1 MTSPFIFLRPLFI
14 SVIIPVIL
22 GIVIYQLDSFDPAP
36 YPTHIFSTDPP
47 MLVPKRNNQ
56 MLRGSEKIGVNELLS
71 PEDVAYDQ
79 NSGVIYTG
87 CVDGWVKKVKVNES
101 AADSTVED
109 WVFTGG
115 RPLGLA
121 LGIHGEVIVADAD
134 KGLLLNVTSEGEIK
148 VLTEEAEGL
157 KFKLADA
164 VDIADDG
171 AIYFSDAS
179 YKYKFKDYIYDFLEG
194 RPYGRL
200 LSYDP
205 STKQTRTLLS
215 ELYFANGVAVSP
227 DQNYVI
233 FCETPLRKCQKYYI
247 KGERKGTV
255 DMFVD
260 NLPGYP
266 DNIRYDGEG
275 HYWIAF
281 ATEKTYSWDL
291 AQRYPFIRKIMAIF
305 VKYVGQ
311 PKAEKNGGVL
321 SVDLQGNPVEHY
333 YDEDL
338 TMVSSGIK
346 IGDHLYCGSVKS
358 RYILRLNLKQNPA
371 VQTS

>member
-1 MTSPFIFLRPLFI
+1 MSSPLIFLKPIFI

-22 GIVIYQLDSFDPAP
+22 GTVFYQLDSFDPAS
-36 YPTHIFSTDPP
+36 YPTHVLSTDPP
-47 MLVPKRNNQ
+47 IVAPKRNNQ
-56 MLRGSEKIGVNELLS
+56 MLRRSEKIGVNQLLS

-79 NSGVIYTG
+79 KSGVIYTG

-101 AADSTVED
+101 AAGSTVED

-121 LGIHGEVIVADAD
+121 LGRHGEVIVADAD
-134 KGLLLNVTSEGEIK
+134 KGLLLNVTSVGEIK

-164 VDIADDG
+164 VDVAEDG
-171 AIYFSDAS
+171 IIYFSDAS
-179 YKYKFKDYIYDFLEG
+179 YKYNIEQYIYDILEG
-194 RPYGRL
+194 RPNGRL

-205 STKQTRTLLS
+205 STKQTKTLLS
-215 ELYFANGVAVSP
+215 DLYFANGVAVSP

-233 FCETPLRKCQKYYI
+233 FCETPLRKCKKYYI
-247 KGERKGTV
+247 KGEKKGSV

-260 NLPGYP
+260 NLPGFP

-281 ATEKTYSWDL
+281 ASEKTYSWDL
-291 AQRYPFIRKIMAIF
+291 TLRYPFIRKIMAIM

-321 SVDLQGNPVEHY
+321 SVDLQGNPLEHY

-358 RYILRLNLKQNPA
+358 PYILRLNLKQNPA